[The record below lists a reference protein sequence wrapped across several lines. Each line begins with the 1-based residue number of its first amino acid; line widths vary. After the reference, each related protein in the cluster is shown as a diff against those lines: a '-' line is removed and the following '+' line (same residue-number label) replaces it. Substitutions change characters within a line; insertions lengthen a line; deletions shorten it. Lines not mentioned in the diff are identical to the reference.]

1 MKVTVDN
8 IKDIDYIYNYCN
20 IETDRKL
27 LKSLLDD
34 IKELNQLLVDNN
46 ESYRQVYI
54 DYENSHTEYSPE
66 RTDPCPDYY
75 GLFTLR
81 FIKNPCETIGEPMTL
96 KELDSAICLLI
107 NFTEFKLS

>member
-8 IKDIDYIYNYCN
+8 IKDIDYINDYRA
-20 IETDRKL
+20 IETSKKL
-27 LKSLLDD
+27 LRSLLVD
-34 IKELNQLLVDNN
+34 IEELNQLLIDKN

-54 DYENSHTEYSPE
+54 DYENKHTEYSPE

-81 FIKNPCETIGEPMTL
+81 FIKNPYETIGEQMTL
-96 KELDSAICLLI
+96 DELDSAICLLI

>member
-34 IKELNQLLVDNN
+34 IKELNQLLVDKN

-66 RTDPCPDYY
+66 RTDSCPDYY

-81 FIKNPCETIGEPMTL
+81 FVKNPYETIGEPMTL
-96 KELDSAICLLI
+96 NELDSAICLLI

>member
-1 MKVTVDN
+1 MKVTIDN
-8 IKDIDYIYNYCN
+8 IKDIDYIYDYYA
-20 IETDRKL
+20 IETGKKL
-27 LKSLLDD
+27 LKSLLVD
-34 IKELNQLLVDNN
+34 IEELNQLLIDKN

-54 DYENSHTEYSPE
+54 DYENMHTEYSLE

-81 FIKNPCETIGEPMTL
+81 FVKNPYEIIGEPMTL
-96 KELDSAICLLI
+96 NELDSAICLLT

>member
-8 IKDIDYIYNYCN
+8 IKDIDYINDYHA
-20 IETDRKL
+20 IETGKKL
-27 LKSLLDD
+27 LRSLLVD
-34 IKELNQLLVDNN
+34 IEELNQLLIDKN

-54 DYENSHTEYSPE
+54 DYENKHTEYSPE

-81 FIKNPCETIGEPMTL
+81 FIKNPYETIGEPMTL
-96 KELDSAICLLI
+96 DELDSAICLLI